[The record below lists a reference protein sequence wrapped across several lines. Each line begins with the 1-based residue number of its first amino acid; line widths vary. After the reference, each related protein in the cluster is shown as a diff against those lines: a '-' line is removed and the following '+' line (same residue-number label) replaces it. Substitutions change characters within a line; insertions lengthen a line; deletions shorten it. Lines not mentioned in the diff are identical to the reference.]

1 MVDSRQ
7 LVYSEL
13 NPLKVS
19 QEQEQEQQNLEGN
32 LQIEKLLELEMV
44 LVMQLDL
51 EQEQE
56 LLMMVYN
63 RLLLQ
68 GACLF
73 LEIFCFLLR
82 RSSDIRCRNCQ
93 EQQMALRNGL
103 DVDASVG
110 VPETDRTVLAAAEAV
125 VSVGV
130 QPRG

>member
-56 LLMMVYN
+56 LLMMGFVSAVTHHM
-63 RLLLQ
+63 R
-68 GACLF
+68 AF
-73 LEIFCFLLR
+73 
-82 RSSDIRCRNCQ
+82 
-93 EQQMALRNGL
+93 
-103 DVDASVG
+103 
-110 VPETDRTVLAAAEAV
+110 VPSIYDRTVAIMLPRWLPN
-125 VSVGV
+125 SMPQINV
-130 QPRG
+130 QIKRHSMQELPGTADGIA